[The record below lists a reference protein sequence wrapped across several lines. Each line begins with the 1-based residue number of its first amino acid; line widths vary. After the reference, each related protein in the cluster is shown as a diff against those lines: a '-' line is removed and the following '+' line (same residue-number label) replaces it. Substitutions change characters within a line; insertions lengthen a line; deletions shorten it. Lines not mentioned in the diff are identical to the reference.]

1 MSDTPT
7 AGTPD
12 TVSETPAATGG
23 PRLTLGQAVRT
34 TGMSRSTLQRRL
46 RDDSIPGA
54 TRTPGGGWSIPVAGL
69 IAAGLAPRH
78 SPPDPPVSGNLPI
91 ATSRG
96 AEVTA
101 DPATESYISVEPAEV
116 ERLRVELNRTRADL
130 ELSRARVA
138 EVTADRETLRAALEA
153 LSRALPPGP
162 VLTAPPAPAARRR
175 WWGKPR

>member
-1 MSDTPT
+1 MSDTSAT
-7 AGTPD
+7 GTPD
-12 TVSETPAATGG
+12 TVPDTPAATGG

-34 TGMSRSTLQRRL
+34 TGLSRSTLQRRL

-78 SPPDPPVSGNLPI
+78 SPPDPPLLTDPVI
-91 ATSRG
+91 TTSRG

-101 DPATESYISVEPAEV
+101 DPASATYVAPDPAEV
-116 ERLRVELNRTRADL
+116 ERLRVELDRTRADL

-162 VLTAPPAPAARRR
+162 VLTTTPAPAARRR
-175 WWGKPR
+175 WWHRT